1 MVFTVRPHDIYK
13 QHVRF
18 GLNGW
23 HEMRPPC
30 NSRFI
35 HWYHVTFDTWP
46 TVSLLKLTLFR
57 WCGCRPRVRYVD
69 LLTLTDLVT
78 VQVLA
83 RLHGH
88 SITCAHRTTYTRRSP
103 VMAPFVPEI
112 YDLVTL
118 TSSLKCYRELHFAV
132 HRVRMN
138 SDFLCHAITL
148 FMLRAHTRPST
159 CKIWHTACVRLC
171 RNAAVT
177 LTFLPQNWQ
186 NVTQE
191 TFM

>member
-1 MVFTVRPHDIYK
+1 MKLIKWSSLSVHMTYTNNMYGMVSIADTK
-13 QHVRF
+13 
-18 GLNGW
+18 
-23 HEMRPPC
+23 C

-57 WCGCRPRVRYVD
+57 WCGCRPRLRYVD

-112 YDLVTL
+112 YDLVTWWPWPRH
-118 TSSLKCYRELHFAV
+118 S
-132 HRVRMN
+132 
-138 SDFLCHAITL
+138 
-148 FMLRAHTRPST
+148 
-159 CKIWHTACVRLC
+159 
-171 RNAAVT
+171 
-177 LTFLPQNWQ
+177 
-186 NVTQE
+186 NVTVSYILQCTVCVWIV
-191 TFM
+191 TFCATL